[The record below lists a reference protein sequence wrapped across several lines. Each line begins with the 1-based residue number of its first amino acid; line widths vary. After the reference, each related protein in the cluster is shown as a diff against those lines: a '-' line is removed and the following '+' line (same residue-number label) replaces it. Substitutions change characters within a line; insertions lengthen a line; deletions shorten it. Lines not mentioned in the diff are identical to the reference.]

1 MKSYI
6 KTRTVQS
13 ITRDIKKEKIILDT
27 SIQRSADQW
36 DKKKKSLLV
45 LSAIQG
51 IIIPGVFA
59 KETVNENNETLWE
72 ILDGKQR
79 LTVLASFLND
89 EFGLDKSYSDEYAGK
104 TYSELEEEVQNI
116 IKNTEITINVYQ
128 DLSDQETED
137 IFCRLNNGQPLSNE
151 NIYRAHMSD
160 ELRAFIDT
168 AIKKPFMEKA
178 NFTRGQI
185 RRSEDQGVILSAL
198 ALISEQGINDLTKKS
213 ILNFID
219 EYKKDFDK
227 EMCDIILESLDLL
240 DKMIPAKHKNLKK
253 VSIPMIIANAAL
265 CLKDEKKRENYEKKL
280 NTFLDEYETR
290 EDYLKFC
297 KTSTTSSQNVAERNV
312 YFYRMTEE

>member
-36 DKKKKSLLV
+36 DKRKKSLLV
-45 LSAIQG
+45 LSAVQG

-59 KETVNENNETLWE
+59 KETVNENNEIVWE

-89 EFGLDKSYSDEYAGK
+89 EFSLDKSYSDEYAGK

-128 DLSDQETED
+128 DLSEQETED
-137 IFCRLNNGQPLSNE
+137 IFCRLNNGQQLSND
-151 NIYRAHMSD
+151 NIYRAHMGSA
-160 ELRAFIDT
+160 LRAFVDEAT
-168 AIKKPFMEKA
+168 SKPFMEKV

-198 ALISEQGINDLTKKS
+198 ALISDQGINDFTKKS
-213 ILNFID
+213 ILKFI
-219 EYKKDFDK
+219 EEFKKDFDN

-240 DKMIPAKHKNLKK
+240 DKIIPAKHKNLKK
-253 VSIPMIIANAAL
+253 VSIATIIANAAL
-265 CLKDEKKRENYEKKL
+265 CLKDKQKQENYEKNL
-280 NTFLDEYETR
+280 NKFLDEYETR
-290 EDYLKFC
+290 DDYLKLC
-297 KTSTTSSQNVAERNV
+297 KTSTTSSQNVADRNG
-312 YFYRMTEE
+312 YFYKMTEE